1 MTTHDKENKTK
12 VELLQN
18 RTFRFVILH
27 YVTNNNID
35 MYNLVI
41 NCVWKQCRFTG
52 PQGNLWIWD
61 MICVVWAPTDST
73 FNINVI
79 EKYTSATADC
89 IIAFAFHKLYEIKS
103 CYIIHAK
110 TIIRIDCII

>member
-41 NCVWKQCRFTG
+41 DCV
-52 PQGNLWIWD
+52 
-61 MICVVWAPTDST
+61 
-73 FNINVI
+73 
-79 EKYTSATADC
+79 
-89 IIAFAFHKLYEIKS
+89 
-103 CYIIHAK
+103 
-110 TIIRIDCII
+110 